1 MGLQKGAADKHAA
14 RFSVDAIY
22 ILRLGEGG
30 LGRGAERCLPAGS
43 PCHFSDALGLPRP
56 GLSDW
61 LEDRHPGGFLAGG
74 WPGLVARI

>member
-1 MGLQKGAADKHAA
+1 MMDLQKGAADKHTT

-43 PCHFSDALGLPRP
+43 QCHFSDALCLPRA

-61 LEDRHPGGFLAGG
+61 MEDRRPESFLAG
-74 WPGLVARI
+74 R